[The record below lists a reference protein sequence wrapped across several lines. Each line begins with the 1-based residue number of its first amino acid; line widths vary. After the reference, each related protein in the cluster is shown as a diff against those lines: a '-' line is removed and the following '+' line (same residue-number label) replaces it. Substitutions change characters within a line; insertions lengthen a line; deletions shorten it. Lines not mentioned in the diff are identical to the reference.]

1 MEDYSPYILTCP
13 AYEGQCL
20 ENPEDDKILRD
31 LLRIEPYKSSTYTW
45 DDVGIGELMIDVHDD
60 SYRYCVNTKCW
71 YIWENFRWT
80 AVPHE
85 NHMINAVGSFT
96 SLLLIY
102 IKEAKHLSPEDTD
115 VLNKYEDF
123 IHKMRTQKKI
133 TDIVRYLATDVEVSV
148 SELNWSHTA
157 LKTASYAV
165 NLATGENLGA
175 EKDYMLTLQTGTH
188 LLRPFDIPN
197 PRWAS
202 FIDEIMSHDKEKA
215 AFLQR
220 ALGYS
225 LLGSNQEECMFIAY
239 GPKSRNGKG
248 TLFSAIGAALG
259 DYMRSCNAKFICV
272 KPNGQDT
279 NFDSPQPFLAEL
291 AGVRLVSMSEAD
303 ESEMLS
309 SAAVKTMTGRD
320 DVTTRALYGRPFTYT
335 PQFTMWLS
343 TNYLPLVDD
352 NTIFL
357 SKRIWVIPFEECFAG
372 KPDTGLKDL
381 LTAPETRPTVLS
393 WLLEGCQEYLKQGLN
408 PPQSIIAATNRYNSG
423 NDLIGRFLSACT
435 EPNRSDEIPCG
446 RLYDVYRA
454 WCSKSENR
462 FRPWATRRFYR
473 ALEMHGYVLRME
485 NGGSQVVEGLKLKV

>member
-1 MEDYSPYILTCP
+1 
-13 AYEGQCL
+13 
-20 ENPEDDKILRD
+20 
-31 LLRIEPYKSSTYTW
+31 
-45 DDVGIGELMIDVHDD
+45 
-60 SYRYCVNTKCW
+60 
-71 YIWENFRWT
+71 
-80 AVPHE
+80 
-85 NHMINAVGSFT
+85 
-96 SLLLIY
+96 
-102 IKEAKHLSPEDTD
+102 
-115 VLNKYEDF
+115 
-123 IHKMRTQKKI
+123 
-133 TDIVRYLATDVEVSV
+133 
-148 SELNWSHTA
+148 
-157 LKTASYAV
+157 
-165 NLATGENLGA
+165 
-175 EKDYMLTLQTGTH
+175 
-188 LLRPFDIPN
+188 
-197 PRWAS
+197 
-202 FIDEIMSHDKEKA
+202 
-215 AFLQR
+215 
-220 ALGYS
+220 
-225 LLGSNQEECMFIAY
+225 
-239 GPKSRNGKG
+239 
-248 TLFSAIGAALG
+248 
-259 DYMRSCNAKFICV
+259 V

-352 NTIFL
+352 NTIFM

-408 PPQSIIAATNRYNSG
+408 PPQSIIVATERYNSG

-435 EPNRSDEIPCG
+435 EPNRSEEISCG